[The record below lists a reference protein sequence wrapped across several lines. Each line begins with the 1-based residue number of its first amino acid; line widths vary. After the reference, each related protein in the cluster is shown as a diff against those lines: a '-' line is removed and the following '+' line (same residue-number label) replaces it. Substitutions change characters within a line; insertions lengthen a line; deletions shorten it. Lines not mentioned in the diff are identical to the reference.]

1 MKPLFKVKEVADCFG
16 LTPFTIHRWIRER
29 KLKAVKIGGSVRI
42 RAEELERFIAASEKG
57 AR

>member
-1 MKPLFKVKEVADCFG
+1 MKPFFKVKEVADAFG

-42 RAEELERFIAASEKG
+42 RAEEIEKFVAAGEKVS
-57 AR
+57 A